1 MERARVNGIELEYE
15 IIGSG
20 EPVLLIHGSHV
31 AGSFKPLLAQP
42 ALTDEYTLIR
52 YHRRGH
58 LDSSPATGPVSIEQQ
73 AADARALLEYLHAQP
88 AHVVG
93 HSYGGAIAMQLALD
107 APESVHSLA
116 LLVVGV
122 RDDDGLVRPEAFVV
136 LENSGGEQALEATLR
151 QYMRQHLGGNKTPRA
166 FHFVT
171 SLPET
176 ASGKPRTATPHEPPS
191 RGDAGSEDPRPGHPS
206 GTLVW

>member
-15 IIGSG
+15 ITGSG

-42 ALTDEYTLIR
+42 ALTDEYMLIR

-73 AADARALLEYLHAQP
+73 AADA
-88 AHVVG
+88 
-93 HSYGGAIAMQLALD
+93 SN
-107 APESVHSLA
+107 
-116 LLVVGV
+116 
-122 RDDDGLVRPEAFVV
+122 DGLVRPEAFVV

-151 QYMRQHLGGNKTPRA
+151 KYMRQHLGGNKTPRA
-166 FHFVT
+166 FHFVK

-176 ASGKPRTATPHEPPS
+176 ARGKTRTAAPPSAPS
-191 RGDAGSEDPRPGHPS
+191 RGDRGPAC
-206 GTLVW
+206 